1 MNRTAN
7 PSATGSQR
15 KRNINQARTNVASQQ
30 NNNSNSQQQKKGN
43 KQSQQ
48 QSNSKPS
55 TSTPASKPTPPP
67 VPQPEKH
74 VPLSGFNGEDIDHL
88 LTRGVDAEA
97 GVYKPEK
104 TVTQKTGP
112 WGQKPGTM
120 VTGKD
125 FWLELRKQVATLQK
139 GGSTNKGG

>member
-112 WGQKPGTM
+112 WGQK
-120 VTGKD
+120 
-125 FWLELRKQVATLQK
+125 RKLHPPIIATER
-139 GGSTNKGG
+139 